1 MKIDTASCLM
11 KFSILLLVLALFPL
25 PYSLILAIFLTWVY
39 QYVIAIIYGVHAMPT
54 MDSMCF
60 LGADTS
66 RTNFISFTII
76 DKNEFSKIKSRIN
89 SFMKDKPKLRYK
101 VVRIWGD
108 YYWKDTKIEDSIN
121 DVFTPIPKECHS
133 EKDIE

>member
-1 MKIDTASCLM
+1 
-11 KFSILLLVLALFPL
+11 
-25 PYSLILAIFLTWVY
+25 
-39 QYVIAIIYGVHAMPT
+39 MPT

-101 VVRIWGD
+101 VVKIWGD

-121 DVFTPIPKECHS
+121 YVFTPIPKECHS
-133 EKDIE
+133 ERDIE